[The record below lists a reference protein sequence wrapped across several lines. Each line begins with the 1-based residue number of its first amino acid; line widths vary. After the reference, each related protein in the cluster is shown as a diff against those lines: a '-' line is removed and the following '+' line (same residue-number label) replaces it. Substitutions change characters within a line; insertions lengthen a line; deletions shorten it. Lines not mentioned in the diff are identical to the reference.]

1 MKVLVTGS
9 SSTLA
14 RALLPR
20 LCADAGIAQVT
31 GIDLQPAHFTHPGFR
46 ALVMDFRDPQLLE
59 LLPQHDALVH
69 LAYVVLRGHVSA
81 SAMHAINVTGSLALL
96 LQARAAGMRR
106 IVHLSSAAVY
116 GSGENLS
123 ETAPYAPL
131 QAFLYGRHK
140 AELERQLDAALPEC
154 LRLRPHVI
162 LGPHA
167 QPVLRQLLALPFYL
181 RTAGPQ
187 PQLQC
192 VHESDVAEAI
202 LRGLAG
208 DARGAINLAAPDT
221 FNLRDVKRGS
231 HRWCL
236 PLPAFAAR
244 AALHA
249 AHRIS
254 GWGGEP
260 GWLDGLQQSL
270 TLDCSRAAAE
280 LRWRPARSAAQALA
294 DTR

>member
-1 MKVLVTGS
+1 MKILVTGS
-9 SSTLA
+9 SSALA
-14 RALLPR
+14 RTLLPR
-20 LCADAGIAQVT
+20 LCADAGIAAVS
-31 GIDLQPAHFTHPGFR
+31 GIDLREAHFAHPKFS
-46 ALVMDFRDPQLLE
+46 ATVMDFRDPRMPQLLQ
-59 LLPQHDALVH
+59 QHDALIH
-69 LAYVVLRGHVSA
+69 LAYVVLRGHVSETEMRA
-81 SAMHAINVTGSLALL
+81 VNVEGSFALL
-96 LQARAAGMRR
+96 LQARAAGLRR

-116 GSGENLS
+116 GGGEQLS

-131 QAFLYGRHK
+131 PGFCYGLHK
-140 AELERQLDAALPEC
+140 AELERRLDAAFPEC

-192 VHESDVAEAI
+192 VHESDVVDAV
-202 LRGLAG
+202 LRALDS
-208 DARGAINLAAPDT
+208 DAQGAINLAAADS
-221 FNLRDVKRGS
+221 FSLRDVKLGRNA
-231 HRWCL
+231 WCL

-249 AHRIS
+249 AHRVS

-260 GWLDGLQQSL
+260 GWLDGLQRSL
-270 TLDCSRAAAE
+270 TLDCSRA
-280 LRWRPARSAAQALA
+280 SAQLQWQPRYSSAQALA

>member
-1 MKVLVTGS
+1 MKILVTGS

-20 LCADAGIAQVT
+20 LCADDGIAAVS
-31 GIDLQPAHFTHPGFR
+31 GVDLRQAHFANPKFS
-46 ALVMDFRDPQLLE
+46 AMVMDFRDPRMSQLL
-59 LLPQHDALVH
+59 QRHDALIH
-69 LAYVVLRGHVSA
+69 LAYVVLRGHVSETG
-81 SAMHAINVTGSLALL
+81 MHAVNVDGSLALL

-106 IVHLSSAAVY
+106 IVHMSSAAVY
-116 GSGENLS
+116 GGGENLS

-131 QAFLYGRHK
+131 PGFCYGQHK
-140 AELERQLDAALPEC
+140 AELERRLDAEFPEC

-192 VHESDVAEAI
+192 VHELDVVDAV
-202 LRGLAG
+202 LQGLVC
-208 DARGAINLAAPDT
+208 DAQGAINLAAADT
-221 FNLRDVKRGS
+221 FSLRDVKRG
-231 HRWCL
+231 RNAWCL
-236 PLPAFAAR
+236 PLPVFAAR

-249 AHRIS
+249 THRIS

-260 GWLDGLQQSL
+260 GWLDGLQRSL
-270 TLDCSRAAAE
+270 TLDCSRAAAQ
-280 LRWRPARSAAQALA
+280 LQWQPRYSSAQALA

>member
-14 RALLPR
+14 RVLLPR
-20 LCADAGIAQVT
+20 LCADAGIAAVS
-31 GIDLQPAHFTHPGFR
+31 GVDLQQAHFAHPKFS
-46 ALVMDFRDPQLLE
+46 ATVMDFRDPRMPQLLE
-59 LLPQHDALVH
+59 RHDALIH
-69 LAYVVLRGHVSA
+69 LGYVVLRGHISETE
-81 SAMHAINVTGSLALL
+81 MRDINVGGSLALL

-116 GSGENLS
+116 GGGANLP

-131 QAFLYGRHK
+131 QAFLYGQHK
-140 AELERQLDAALPEC
+140 AELERRLDAEFPEC

-167 QPVLRQLLALPFYL
+167 QPVLRQLLAMPFYL
-181 RTAGPQ
+181 HTAGPQ

-192 VHESDVAEAI
+192 VHEADVADAI
-202 LRGLAG
+202 QRGLAG
-208 DARGAINLAAPDT
+208 GARGAINLAAPDS
-221 FNLRDVKRGS
+221 FNLRDVKRGR

-249 AHRIS
+249 AHRIT

-260 GWLDGLQQSL
+260 GWLDGLQQTL

-280 LRWRPARSAAQALA
+280 LRWRPACSSAQALA
-294 DTR
+294 DTC